1 MAISI
6 ALYQPDIAGNTG
18 AVMRTAACLDLGI
31 EIVEPTG
38 FELSDRSLKRAG
50 MDYLSLAN
58 LTKHADFDAFERW
71 RTEKNRR
78 LVLLTTKADSV
89 VWDFEFRDDDVVMF
103 GRETAGVPE
112 EVHAAADARLTIP
125 MQPGARSMNLSASV
139 ALVAGEA
146 VRQLRHRS

>member
-18 AVMRTAACLDLGI
+18 AVMRTTACLDLRI
-31 EIVEPTG
+31 EIIEPTG

-58 LTKHADFDAFERW
+58 LTKHVDFDTFERW
-71 RTEKNRR
+71 RKDTGRR

-89 VWDFEFRDDDVVMF
+89 VWDFEFRDGDVVMF

-112 EVHAAADARLTIP
+112 EVHAAADWRLTIP

-146 VRQLRHRS
+146 VRQLRLR

>member
-18 AVMRTAACLDLGI
+18 AVMRTAACLDLRI
-31 EIVEPTG
+31 EIIEPTG

-58 LTKHADFDAFERW
+58 LTKHLDFEAFEAW
-71 RTEKNRR
+71 RKRAGRR
-78 LVLLTTKADSV
+78 LILLTTKADTV
-89 VWDFEFRDDDVVMF
+89 VWDFEFRDDDIVMF
-103 GRETAGVPE
+103 GRETAGVPV

-125 MQPGARSMNLSASV
+125 MQTGARSMNLSASV
-139 ALVAGEA
+139 ALVCGEA
-146 VRQLRHRS
+146 VRQLR